1 MRFKP
6 IVVVCTK
13 LVPDHDFYPSL
24 IDTILL
30 GISGKTHKP
39 TRSTEAP
46 SIPAGCL
53 GNSSVRT
60 SCQLIPQAVM
70 SWGHALLDWLRNVA
84 VSKESKRKHRHTHS
98 EKRLGGCKRKMVGEL
113 IVTNLC
119 HFIITFFWNKKHIVS
134 AWMVH
139 LRSHSCLPLL
149 RHAHWLMHLN
159 FTGSLHTKIRA

>member
-1 MRFKP
+1 MWFKP

-13 LVPDHDFYPSL
+13 LVPDHDFYSSL

-70 SWGHALLDWLRNVA
+70 SWGHASLDWLRNVA
-84 VSKESKRKHRHTHS
+84 VSKESKRKRRHTHS
-98 EKRLGGCKRKMVGEL
+98 EKRPGGCERKMVWGINGDKSL
-113 IVTNLC
+113 SFHYN
-119 HFIITFFWNKKHIVS
+119 
-134 AWMVH
+134 
-139 LRSHSCLPLL
+139 LPLNSKL
-149 RHAHWLMHLN
+149 KSIL
-159 FTGSLHTKIRA
+159 FLHEWFI